1 MNDLKISRRIFS
13 ALAIAM
19 VAGLAL
25 PVNAQ
30 TTKFSDIG
38 WPESANEKVS
48 AKSVAWL
55 KEKGWWPM
63 QVAFQQARCR
73 CKVSSFSIRSS
84 N

>member
-38 WPESANEKVS
+38 WPESANEKAVS
-48 AKSVAWL
+48 
-55 KEKGWWPM
+55 M
-63 QVAFQQARCR
+63 QSFKLFHQVQQLM
-73 CKVSSFSIRSS
+73 K
-84 N
+84 